1 MATINIDGKEYDLD
15 TLPENAKAELIMLQ
29 AAENELRQL
38 QQKIAIVQTARNAYA
53 QALKAALSALD
64 EKTEQ
69 SADNTE
75 DNGTIQ
81 F

>member
-15 TLPENAKAELIMLQ
+15 SLPENAKSQLIMLQ

-38 QQKIAIVQTARNAYA
+38 QQKAAIVQTARNAYA
-53 QALKAALSALD
+53 QALKAEL
-64 EKTEQ
+64 EKTDATDTQ
-69 SADNTE
+69 TAAAME
-75 DNGTIQ
+75 DSGTIQ